1 MMADR
6 PEEAIA
12 ILQELRDL
20 GFWQVEKDIEAY
32 ENMKARERALEQDDM
47 YKKALE
53 ANDVNAIRQAAEHG
67 SPLACADM
75 LDRYMKDLE
84 QSGGKPGWER
94 EIGRYF
100 RYCNT
105 CTEILGEQRFTDI
118 RERLSQWV
126 LEHCQELL
134 DMEDAWSAYMLLSQL
149 DQHSSADLMRLRVKA
164 ARALDDPELLMRSL
178 KALSLCQDAGEDER
192 READSE
198 LTTLK
203 MKNG

>member
-1 MMADR
+1 
-6 PEEAIA
+6 
-12 ILQELRDL
+12 
-20 GFWQVEKDIEAY
+20 
-32 ENMKARERALEQDDM
+32 
-47 YKKALE
+47 
-53 ANDVNAIRQAAEHG
+53 
-67 SPLACADM
+67 M

-118 RERLSQWV
+118 RERLSQRV

-198 LTTLK
+198 LPTLK